1 MRILHA
7 KPETAC
13 AKMSEFGSFCVHHVA
28 LNGEA
33 VKSNQ
38 LLHVS
43 GNLTKNLL
51 TESGCLCYFILDRSV
66 KRSDEE
72 STYYSGFTEKV
83 PLWLRGTRQ
92 RNVEDGF

>member
-33 VKSNQ
+33 VKSNGVAAEVYI
-38 LLHVS
+38 LSLAF
-43 GNLTKNLL
+43 LR
-51 TESGCLCYFILDRSV
+51 CL
-66 KRSDEE
+66 E
-72 STYYSGFTEKV
+72 
-83 PLWLRGTRQ
+83 
-92 RNVEDGF
+92 